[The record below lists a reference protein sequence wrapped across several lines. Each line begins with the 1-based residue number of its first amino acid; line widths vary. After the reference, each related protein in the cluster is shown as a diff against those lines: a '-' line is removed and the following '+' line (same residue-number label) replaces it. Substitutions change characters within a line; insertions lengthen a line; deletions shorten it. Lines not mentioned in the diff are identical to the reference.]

1 MIVVKIAIFGFV
13 ALLFSIGMVVPSF
26 AHTTVEVG
34 EYKIEVGWGTEP
46 PVVGIR
52 NDIVFKITEP
62 GENEGTYTGITSA
75 FKNLEA
81 TAMYGGA
88 TKKIDI
94 NSDPRPGYYFS
105 PVIPTKTG
113 SYIMDLKGEISGT
126 LVDVQ
131 IPVEDVESTSVL
143 DFPPKS
149 SEGPADLTALK
160 NAISSIQQDVSK
172 LKSGETSVSFDDDAA
187 YNLAFFSLTISIAA
201 IVLGLIFA
209 LTLNS
214 KKHQQSMDKMTK
226 DHKESMY
233 EMLKQVEF
241 YKMQLDDLRRILEK
255 ENRKE

>member
-1 MIVVKIAIFGFV
+1 MIVVKIVLFGFI

-52 NDIVFKITEP
+52 NDIIFKITES
-62 GENEGTYTGITSA
+62 GENEGTYKGITSV

-105 PVIPTKTG
+105 PIIPTKTG
-113 SYIMDLKGEISGT
+113 SYVMDLKGEISGT
-126 LVDVQ
+126 LVDIQ
-131 IPVEDVESTSVL
+131 IPIEGVESTSVL
-143 DFPPKS
+143 DFPLSS

-160 NAISSIQQDVSK
+160 NAILSLQQDVSK
-172 LKSGETSVSFDDDAA
+172 LKSGETSVSSNGGAA
-187 YNLAFFSLTISIAA
+187 YDFAIFGLSIAA
-201 IVLGLIFA
+201 AAIILAIIA
-209 LTLNS
+209 LV
-214 KKHQQSMDKMTK
+214 K
-226 DHKESMY
+226 
-233 EMLKQVEF
+233 
-241 YKMQLDDLRRILEK
+241 
-255 ENRKE
+255 RK

>member
-1 MIVVKIAIFGFV
+1 MIVVKIAIFSFI

-34 EYKIEVGWGTEP
+34 EYKIEVGWGIEP

-52 NDIVFKITEP
+52 NDIIFKITES
-62 GENEGTYTGITSA
+62 GENEDTYKGVTSV

-143 DFPPKS
+143 NFPPKS

-160 NAISSIQQDVSK
+160 NAISSLQQDVSK
-172 LKSGETSVSFDDDAA
+172 LKSGETSVPSNGGESYDFAIFG
-187 YNLAFFSLTISIAA
+187 LSIAA
-201 IVLGLIFA
+201 AAIILSIIA
-209 LTLNS
+209 LV
-214 KKHQQSMDKMTK
+214 K
-226 DHKESMY
+226 
-233 EMLKQVEF
+233 
-241 YKMQLDDLRRILEK
+241 
-255 ENRKE
+255 RK